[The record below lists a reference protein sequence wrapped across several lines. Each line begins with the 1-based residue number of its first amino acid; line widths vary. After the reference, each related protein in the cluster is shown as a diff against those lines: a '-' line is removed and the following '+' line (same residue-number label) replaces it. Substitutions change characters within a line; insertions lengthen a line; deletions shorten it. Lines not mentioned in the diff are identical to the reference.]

1 MKLKVLALTLAV
13 TLSISIGVSANELT
27 NSGFDK
33 YRDRLV
39 EIGHTEEEILQM
51 EKEYNIE
58 KMNRNVS
65 EVDQVITDYLEG
77 MEKYKNVELNKEV
90 TPKFNVKAV
99 TFDMVEPG
107 DIILEPER
115 AGGSGVYFGH
125 TSCVYVNTN
134 QVVEALGGQVSS
146 LRSTKDKWNDTNSK
160 QYWMWVP
167 RYNSYTRLRAANNGF
182 QYLNKPY
189 SLLASKNDT
198 DKFYCS
204 LLNWR
209 QYKDIGIDLDVDGG
223 PMVLPFDIYWHD
235 DVAIYLTQ

>member
-1 MKLKVLALTLAV
+1 MKLKVLALTLSAA
-13 TLSISIGVSANELT
+13 LSVSIEASANEPT

-33 YRDRLV
+33 YRERLV

-51 EKEYNIE
+51 ENEYNIN
-58 KMNRNVS
+58 KMSRS
-65 EVDQVITDYLEG
+65 ASDVDLVITDYLEG
-77 MEKYKNVELNKEV
+77 MEKYNNVDFNKEV
-90 TPKFNVKAV
+90 TPKSSARAV

-107 DIILEPER
+107 DIILEPDR
-115 AGGSGVYFGH
+115 ASGFGH
-125 TSCVYVNTN
+125 TSCVYVNTT
-134 QVVEALGGQVSS
+134 QVVEALKGQVSS
-146 LRSTKDKWNDTNSK
+146 LNSTKSKWNDFNSR

-167 RYNSYTRLRAANNGF
+167 RYNSNTRARAAGNGF

-189 SLLASKNDT
+189 SLLASKSDT

-209 QYKDIGIDLDVDGG
+209 QYKDYGIDLDSDGG